1 MRKTKI
7 VFLTPGIQTG
17 GAERQLASLAKG
29 LMALEF
35 EVLVISLTSVERL
48 NHHLEFSEIN
58 VVQLDFKKNINLLF
72 NLYKLRKIIKNFSP
86 DIVQGWMYSGNIAA
100 TICSFGMR
108 VDLYHSL
115 RSSNMDLKR
124 YGFKIWFNGKL
135 AAFAKM
141 VIVNS
146 SSGVQFHQRM
156 GFNNEKMCVVFN
168 GINTKQFKPNKKSR
182 HVIRQS
188 LGISEEAIVV
198 VYAARVDPMKGH
210 NKVFEIAR
218 LCPNIKFILVG
229 QGTEYLGSLDNVI
242 KLGLRHDMSSIY
254 CASDGLL
261 SLSNFGEGFPNV
273 IGESMA
279 CGVPVLANDVGDSW
293 YVIGDSGC
301 FLDANSL
308 EQVAQQIK
316 LFFNEKT
323 KKHTQ
328 QGIVRRIR
336 NEFSN
341 TNMIEAYRNIYLG
354 KRHEN

>member
-7 VFLTPGIQTG
+7 VFLTPGVQTG

-29 LMALEF
+29 LMALKF
-35 EVLVISLTSVERL
+35 EVLVISLTSVERQ
-48 NHHLEFSEIN
+48 NHLLEFNEIN
-58 VVQLDFKKNINLLF
+58 VVQLDFKKNISLLF
-72 NLYKLRKIIKNFSP
+72 SLYKLRKVIKNFSP

-115 RSSNMDLKR
+115 RASNMDLKR
-124 YGFKIWFNGKL
+124 YGFKIWLNGKL

-146 SSGVQFHQRM
+146 SSGIQFHQRM
-156 GFNNEKMCVVFN
+156 GFNNKKMCVVFN
-168 GINTKQFKPNKKSR
+168 GINTKQFKPNKKRR
-182 HVIRQS
+182 HVVRQS
-188 LGISEEAIVV
+188 LGISEKETVV

-210 NKVFEIAR
+210 DKVFEIAL

-229 QGTEYLGSLDNVI
+229 QGTENLGSLDNVI
-242 KLGLRHDMSSIY
+242 KLGLRHDMNSIY

-273 IGESMA
+273 IGEAMA
-279 CGVPVLANDVGDSW
+279 CGLPVLANDVGDSW
-293 YVIGDSGC
+293 YVIGELGC
-301 FLDANSL
+301 LLNANSI
-308 EQVAQQIK
+308 EQVAYQIK
-316 LFFNEKT
+316 LFFNAKT

-336 NEFSN
+336 SEFSN
-341 TNMIEAYRNIYLG
+341 TNMIGRYRNIYLG
-354 KRHEN
+354 ENDEN